1 MHDTLASAT
10 PSAIDT
16 ERVGPAPAPAGIRVS
31 AHVTRVMIPLHLLG
45 VVAVIYLASH
55 WRWSALLEIWLGWF
69 VIGCIGVE
77 VGLHREFAHRAV
89 GIESRAMKWLLAW
102 LGCMGGQWSPVYWAA
117 LHRGVHHR
125 HPDGDRDLHTP
136 RKGIW
141 HAYMGWMVRDSATIG
156 LGGMKHMLRDPMHA
170 LLHRRYLRVF
180 WGSMAV
186 LALVLPLAWFCTL
199 VVLPILLSVHQE
211 NVINVCCHIRA
222 LGYRNHDTRDDSVNI
237 WPLGILFWGQG
248 FHNNHHARAD
258 RSDFGERWFEFD
270 SCRVVIPVLR
280 WLDRRL
286 GAS

>member
-125 HPDGDRDLHTP
+125 HPDGERDLHTP

-141 HAYMGWMVRDSATIG
+141 H
-156 LGGMKHMLRDPMHA
+156 
-170 LLHRRYLRVF
+170 

>member
-1 MHDTLASAT
+1 M
-10 PSAIDT
+10 
-16 ERVGPAPAPAGIRVS
+16 
-31 AHVTRVMIPLHLLG
+31 
-45 VVAVIYLASH
+45 
-55 WRWSALLEIWLGWF
+55 
-69 VIGCIGVE
+69 
-77 VGLHREFAHRAV
+77 
-89 GIESRAMKWLLAW
+89 
-102 LGCMGGQWSPVYWAA
+102 YWAA

-125 HPDGDRDLHTP
+125 HPDGERDLHTP

-141 HAYMGWMVRDSATIG
+141 H
-156 LGGMKHMLRDPMHA
+156 
-170 LLHRRYLRVF
+170 